1 MGKQESPMTGAPIE
15 RGKIAEV
22 VTGGYR
28 VRNLDRPELISRV
41 ITGIDNTAYAANDL
55 VLFVMFRD
63 GTGKIL
69 CKA

>member
-1 MGKQESPMTGAPIE
+1 MGKQEYSTAGASIE

-22 VTGGYR
+22 TTGGYR
-28 VRNLDRPELISRV
+28 VSNLDRPGLTSRV
-41 ITGIDNTAYAANDL
+41 ITGCDGTVYAAGDL

-69 CKA
+69 CKG